1 MSAVP
6 EQPSLDQ
13 DVTVSS
19 DATIDYLVKLQD
31 ENIRSMH
38 LELYQELRE
47 SNVLPDQD
55 IFLDMLSETVFRVD
69 TDTGTVTDDD
79 MRKFSKLILD
89 ADKKVLEQFI
99 SHEMF
104 AVKPRSQLQRGDNV
118 VDCIWI
124 RRWKE
129 YGKICK
135 SRL

>member
-38 LELYQELRE
+38 RELYQELRE
-47 SNVLPDQD
+47 SNVLPDQY

-89 ADKKVLEQFI
+89 ADKK
-99 SHEMF
+99 
-104 AVKPRSQLQRGDNV
+104 
-118 VDCIWI
+118 
-124 RRWKE
+124 
-129 YGKICK
+129 
-135 SRL
+135 

>member
-19 DATIDYLVKLQD
+19 DATLDYLVKLQD

-38 LELYQELRE
+38 LELYQELCE
-47 SNVLPDQD
+47 SNVLPDQY
-55 IFLDMLSETVFRVD
+55 ISLDMLSETVFRVD

-89 ADKKVLEQFI
+89 ADKT
-99 SHEMF
+99 
-104 AVKPRSQLQRGDNV
+104 
-118 VDCIWI
+118 
-124 RRWKE
+124 
-129 YGKICK
+129 
-135 SRL
+135 